1 MVDTVFLLNVTYK
14 CKNISLTLAF
24 QLDFLFY
31 LFFVYSLIS
40 IFIILPVSMCSTF
53 ELIFL
58 IKNTFITKACKYIL
72 LKENNIFFHSL
83 INENNSV

>member
-1 MVDTVFLLNVTYK
+1 MVDTVFLLDVTYK
-14 CKNISLTLAF
+14 CKNISFTLAF
-24 QLDFLFY
+24 QLDFLFF

-58 IKNTFITKACKYIL
+58 NKKRVYNKNL
-72 LKENNIFFHSL
+72 
-83 INENNSV
+83 